1 MSFDICANG
10 LHDLYSCHH
19 YSKHVGHAFT
29 HLLLVVFPFT
39 VLSFGCFIHVL
50 IPWTEHL
57 NTCFRVLTV
66 VLYRGVTY
74 ASYIQSAVLLLPRLR
89 TKRQRSFS
97 FALKCAGQ
105 ANSASWRDI

>member
-19 YSKHVGHAFT
+19 YSKHVGHDFT
-29 HLLLVVFPFT
+29 HLLVVVFPFT
-39 VLSFGCFIHVL
+39 VLSFGCIIHVL

-57 NTCFRVLTV
+57 NTCFRVPTV

-74 ASYIQSAVLLLPRLR
+74 ASYIQSAVLLLP
-89 TKRQRSFS
+89 
-97 FALKCAGQ
+97 G
-105 ANSASWRDI
+105 